1 MNNKKTR
8 KINRIDSRKSNK
20 LTRSR
25 NRKYHKKL
33 SKIEEIVNKNVKNY
47 SNATP
52 VVSMGHGLKLLKQSK
67 SNLKQGK
74 LSKAMLSFMTA
85 MAVVSAVGPFEK
97 HGLTKEQRMS
107 RAYEGRWT
115 GDVDELM
122 KWHIDNK
129 RESQNR
135 RTRRNNHKKKGTTRK
150 NHKNTG
156 TTREK

>member
-8 KINRIDSRKSNK
+8 KINRIKSRKSNK

-25 NRKYHKKL
+25 NRKYHKRL

-115 GDVDELM
+115 GDIDELM

-135 RTRRNNHKKKGTTRK
+135 RTRRNNHKKKGTTR
-150 NHKNTG
+150 
-156 TTREK
+156 EK

>member
-8 KINRIDSRKSNK
+8 KMSRLNSRNSNK
-20 LTRSR
+20 ITRSR
-25 NRKYHKKL
+25 DRKYNKKL

-47 SNATP
+47 SKATP

-74 LSKAMLSFMTA
+74 ISKAMLSFMTA

-97 HGLTKEQRMS
+97 HDLTKEQRMS

-129 RESQNR
+129 RTSQNR
-135 RTRRNNHKKKGTTRK
+135 LTRRKNHKKTKTTRK
-150 NHKNTG
+150 NHK
-156 TTREK
+156 KSHK

>member
-8 KINRIDSRKSNK
+8 KINRNLNK

-52 VVSMGHGLKLLKQSK
+52 IVSMGHGLKLLKQSK

-135 RTRRNNHKKKGTTRK
+135 RTRRKNYKNTRTTRK
-150 NHKNTG
+150 HNK
-156 TTREK
+156 KSQK

>member
-8 KINRIDSRKSNK
+8 KINRINSRKSNK

-25 NRKYHKKL
+25 NRKYHKRL

-135 RTRRNNHKKKGTTRK
+135 RTRRNNHKKKGTTRE

>member
-135 RTRRNNHKKKGTTRK
+135 RTRRKNYKNTRTTRK
-150 NHKNTG
+150 QNKKSQ
-156 TTREK
+156 E

>member
-135 RTRRNNHKKKGTTRK
+135 RTRRKNYKNTRTTRK
-150 NHKNTG
+150 QNK
-156 TTREK
+156 KSQK